1 MTLNPA
7 AFKAYDVRG
16 VYPDDLDE
24 EGAARIGRAFPALT
38 GARRVAVG
46 HDVRLSSPSMAA
58 AFCEGVRSAGAD
70 VCELGLAAT
79 EMVYFAVADG
89 GFDAGAVITASHNPP
104 RYTGAK
110 LVLAGALPLSGDTGI
125 AELGRMAARD
135 DAPRAATPGA
145 TTTDP
150 GLLARFVDA
159 SLGFVDQDRI
169 TGLRVVTDTANGMAG
184 LYLPPV
190 LDRLQI
196 DAVPYFLE
204 LDGHF
209 PNHEPNPLLD
219 ENRVFIE
226 TKVVE
231 ENADL
236 GIAWDG
242 DADRCFFIDDRGEF
256 VPGDFLTALMAEH
269 LLRQRGPAPIVYDL
283 RASWAV
289 RDTILAAGGTPDEFR
304 VGHAFIKRRMREID
318 ALFAGEVS
326 GHYYFRDFSYADT
339 GLIPALLILELVATA
354 GRPLSELIAR
364 FRDRYHISGEI
375 NSTVADADATIQRI
389 RDRYADGRQTEVDG
403 LSVAYDDWHFNVRSS
418 NTEPLMRL
426 NLESLVSEADMERRR
441 DEVLELIADAEDS
454 RGGTHG

>member
-1 MTLNPA
+1 MTLDPA

-24 EGAARIGRAFPALT
+24 DGAERIGRAFAALT
-38 GARRVAVG
+38 GARRIAVG
-46 HDVRLSSPSMAA
+46 HDVRLSSPSMSAA
-58 AFCEGVRSAGAD
+58 LCAGARSGGAD

-104 RYTGAK
+104 KYTGAK

-125 AELGRMAARD
+125 GELGRMAIAD
-135 DAPRAATPGA
+135 HSPRADRPGV
-145 TTTDP
+145 TSTDP
-150 GLLARFVDA
+150 GLLDRFVA
-159 SLGFVDQDRI
+159 AALRLVDPDRI
-169 TGLRVVTDTANGMAG
+169 RGLRVVMDSANGMAG

-190 LDRLQI
+190 LDRLAI

-226 TKVVE
+226 SKVVE
-231 ENADL
+231 ERADL

-256 VPGDFLTALMAEH
+256 VPGDFLTALLAEH
-269 LLRQRGPAPIVYDL
+269 LLRQHGPAPIVYDL

-289 RDTILAAGGTPDEFR
+289 RDTITAAGGTPDEFR

-339 GLIPALLILELVATA
+339 GLIPALLVLELVANA
-354 GRPLSELIAR
+354 GRRLSELVAR

-375 NSTVADADATIQRI
+375 NSTVPDAAAAIQRI
-389 RDRYADGRQTEVDG
+389 RERYADGRQTEVDG
-403 LSVAYDDWHFNVRSS
+403 LSVAYDEWHFNVRSS
-418 NTEPLMRL
+418 NTEPLLRL
-426 NLESLVSEADMERRR
+426 NLESLVSEADMTRRR
-441 DEVLELIADAEDS
+441 DEVLDLIRS
-454 RGGTHG
+454 I